1 MTGKSTAMPQ
11 DQVVD
16 ACILGAGAD
25 SVERAWTIRVPVR
38 FSHCDPAGIV
48 YFARYFDM
56 LNGVVE
62 DWFAQALGIDYHDMI
77 GRRRTG
83 LGFVSAGAEFSKPG
97 FMGDCLDCAVVVERI
112 GRSSLTFHVHASRM
126 GEPILTARFVM
137 VTTSL
142 ETHRSIPLP
151 DDLRAALERYLESCQ

>member
-1 MTGKSTAMPQ
+1 MNDPVMTMPKEQ
-11 DQVVD
+11 GSAAPV
-16 ACILGAGAD
+16 ASEPSA
-25 SVERAWTIRVPVR
+25 RAWRTEVLVR

-62 DWFAQALGIDYHDMI
+62 DWFAEALGIDYHDMI

-83 LGFVSAGAEFSKPG
+83 LGFVSAGAEFATPG
-97 FMGDCLDCAVVVERI
+97 FMGDRLSCAVTVERI
-112 GRSSLTFHVHASRM
+112 GRSSLTFHIHASRD
-126 GEPILTARFVM
+126 GEAVLTARFVM

-142 ETHRSIPLP
+142 DIHRSIPLP
-151 DDLRAALERYLESCQ
+151 DDLRAALERYWESCQ